1 MWTTDESASSGASLT
16 TEPLHPMVKLWALDA
31 TVSVTYLD
39 DGAAEGEAYELH
51 AGIEIAGT

>member
-1 MWTTDESASSGASLT
+1 
-16 TEPLHPMVKLWALDA
+16 MVKLWALDA
-31 TVSVTYLD
+31 TVRVTYLD